1 MTVILDA
8 SAMLALIF
16 GENGAEN
23 VIPFVQGS
31 QILAINFSEVV
42 ARVIGI
48 DGNPE
53 RAEVAANKL
62 EIDIV
67 PFDRKHAMLT
77 AQIMSRTSAIGASL
91 ADRAC
96 LAFAEATGFPVLTA
110 DKDWSKLNLGVDIRQ
125 IR

>member
-16 GENGAEN
+16 GERGAEN
-23 VIPFVQGS
+23 VIPYAQGS

-42 ARVIGI
+42 AQVIAI

-53 RAEVAANKL
+53 RAEVSASRL
-62 EIDIV
+62 EINIV
-67 PFDRKHAMLT
+67 PFDRKHARLT
-77 AQIMSRTSAIGASL
+77 AEIIKRTSAVGASL

-96 LAFAEATGFPVLTA
+96 LAFAEDGGLPVLTA
-110 DKDWSKLNLGVDIRQ
+110 DKEWSKLGLPIDIRQ

>member
-1 MTVILDA
+1 MKVILDA
-8 SAMLALIF
+8 SAMIALIF

-23 VIPFVQGS
+23 VIPHAQGS

-42 ARVIGI
+42 ARVIAI

-53 RAEVAANKL
+53 RAEVSADRL
-62 EIDIV
+62 EINVV
-67 PFDRKHAMLT
+67 PFGKKHARLT
-77 AQIMSRTSAIGASL
+77 AEMMKRTSSVGASL

-96 LAFAEATGFPVLTA
+96 LAFAEDSGLPVLTA
-110 DKDWSKLNLGVDIRQ
+110 DKDWSKLELGIDIRQ